1 MKNRPGNLKK
11 STRGG
16 SRTHEPEGPELEPD
30 AFDHSATR
38 VYVGRKEVPVS
49 IYFRILALYKEVR
62 PTLQRSSSS
71 ALQQGTSNAIS
82 VSRAAF

>member
-1 MKNRPGNLKK
+1 MEKLNYGEKTDKK

-38 VYVGRKEVPVS
+38 VKFDMFWPPDFVA
-49 IYFRILALYKEVR
+49 IFR
-62 PTLQRSSSS
+62 
-71 ALQQGTSNAIS
+71 N
-82 VSRAAF
+82 